1 MKVAGV
7 ITEYNPF
14 HNGHKYQLDRIREI
28 TEADYIVVAMS
39 GNFVQRGLPSICDK
53 YCRTNMALINGADL
67 VLEIPVVWAT
77 ASAEY
82 FANAGVRLL
91 NSTGCLDY
99 LCFGAEND
107 MLSDFIKYANL
118 LNNEDDSVRE
128 KILNF
133 HKNGLTYPAA
143 RKNAYKETN
152 CLNFS
157 EEFWQSVSMPNN
169 TLAIE
174 YLRALNNINS
184 DAMPILIPRA
194 GAGYHDTSID
204 SPLAS
209 ATAIRQSL
217 ISDVDAVYS
226 ALPVEVVKLLIQYEK
241 EYGFVHPDEI
251 SQLLSYRL
259 LCDKESGFEEYADVT
274 ESLSA
279 SISKKIYSFDN
290 FMNFA
295 TMLKSKNYTHT
306 RITRALIHILLQIKK
321 TDYDNALSCDY
332 VPYMRV
338 LGFKKSASELLHTI
352 KKEAAHP
359 LITKLADASS
369 ILNKNEIKILSHD
382 ILSSDIYNRLIIAHR
397 KNVPANEFIH
407 GPVII

>member
-14 HNGHKYQLDRIREI
+14 HNGHKFQLDRIREI
-28 TEADYIVVAMS
+28 TKADYIVVAMS
-39 GNFVQRGLPSICDK
+39 GNFVQRGLPAICNK
-53 YCRTNMALINGADL
+53 YCRANMALTNGADL

-107 MLSDFIKYANL
+107 ILSDFIKYADL
-118 LNNEDDSVRE
+118 LNNEDESIRK

-133 HKNGLTYPAA
+133 HKKGLTYPAA
-143 RKNAYKETN
+143 RKKAYEEAN

-184 DAMPILIPRA
+184 NARPILIQRA

-217 ISDVDAVYS
+217 ISNIDAVYS
-226 ALPVEVVKLLIQYEK
+226 ALPVEVVMLLMQYEK

-259 LCDKESGFEEYADVT
+259 LCDKETGFEEYADVT
-274 ESLSA
+274 EALSA
-279 SISKKIYSFDN
+279 SISKKYI
-290 FMNFA
+290 
-295 TMLKSKNYTHT
+295 
-306 RITRALIHILLQIKK
+306 ALTIL
-321 TDYDNALSCDY
+321 
-332 VPYMRV
+332 
-338 LGFKKSASELLHTI
+338 
-352 KKEAAHP
+352 
-359 LITKLADASS
+359 
-369 ILNKNEIKILSHD
+369 
-382 ILSSDIYNRLIIAHR
+382 
-397 KNVPANEFIH
+397 
-407 GPVII
+407 